1 MIISRTLRLSH
12 IVVYAWRTM
21 LYFTVVSCTVYVLHT
36 RFGIIAMTIPFNAVA
51 TMSTALGIYL
61 GFRSNH
67 AYDRWWE
74 ARQIWGLLVNYSR
87 AFGRQVLTLATS
99 DDPAEQDELR
109 HWQRRVIYRHIAFV
123 HALRVFLRR
132 KHEYNDDGV
141 DEPIEVHNSYED
153 LRSFLSPEEL
163 DEVTSKRNPPS
174 FLNQLQGE
182 ELMAAYKRG
191 WLSDFRQLRIEQ
203 SLVEFNNHQGRAE
216 RIKNTPLPRPY
227 SFYSRAFVLIH
238 GTLVPFAFIE
248 ELTWLNIPLSIIIN
262 FVFFALDQ
270 VGEKMEDPFEN
281 RMFDVP
287 LSALSVGIEENL
299 KELLRERELPVKP
312 RSIEGVVF

>member
-1 MIISRTLRLSH
+1 MIISRTLRFSH
-12 IVVYAWRTM
+12 IIVYAWREM
-21 LYFTVVSCTVYVLHT
+21 LYFTALSCAVYLLHEVFEM
-36 RFGIIAMTIPFNAVA
+36 RAMTIPFNAVA
-51 TMSTALGIYL
+51 TLSTALGVYL
-61 GFRSNH
+61 GFKNNN

-87 AFGRQVLTLATS
+87 AFGRQVLTLALT
-99 DDPAEQDELR
+99 DDPAARDELR
-109 HWQRRVIYRHIAFV
+109 SWQKRVIYRHIAFV

-132 KHEYNDDGV
+132 KFEYNDQNV
-141 DEPIEVHNSYED
+141 SEPIEGHNSYDD
-153 LRSFLSPEEL
+153 LRSFLSEQEL
-163 DEVTSKRNPPS
+163 AEVIAKRNPPN

-182 ELMAAYKRG
+182 ELMRG
-191 WLSDFRQLRIEQ
+191 YQRGFLSDFRYLRLEQ

-227 SFYSRAFVLIH
+227 SFYSRVFVLIH

-248 ELTWLNIPLSIIIN
+248 ELTWVNIPLSITIN

-270 VGEKMEDPFEN
+270 IGEKIEDPFEN

-287 LSALSVGIEENL
+287 LTAISVGIEENL
-299 KELLRERELPVKP
+299 KEMLREPELPVRPKP
-312 RSIEGVVF
+312 IHGVVL